1 MKTQDVSKKGLKYG
15 DEDEDEAER
24 KELNAHN
31 IAFRPLID
39 WLRTELIGQISDG
52 EWNQLTVVLSGD
64 YAADRS
70 SRLDQS
76 TRDLAMYHHRR

>member
-24 KELNAHN
+24 KELNAQN

-52 EWNQLTVVLSGD
+52 GSCPSELC
-64 YAADRS
+64 ADKQS
-70 SRLDQS
+70 S
-76 TRDLAMYHHRR
+76 

>member
-1 MKTQDVSKKGLKYG
+1 MGSAVSAADNGRGMKTQDVSKKGLKYG

-24 KELNAHN
+24 KELNAQN

-52 EWNQLTVVLSGD
+52 ESDT
-64 YAADRS
+64 
-70 SRLDQS
+70 RLQMDQS
-76 TRDLAMYHHRR
+76 

>member
-1 MKTQDVSKKGLKYG
+1 MSQLPASLALVADEYRGMKTQDVSKKGLKYG

-24 KELNAHN
+24 KELNAQN

-52 EWNQLTVVLSGD
+52 EYLRLLS
-64 YAADRS
+64 
-70 SRLDQS
+70 
-76 TRDLAMYHHRR
+76 

>member
-1 MKTQDVSKKGLKYG
+1 MFVSRCWVLTVVRGMKTQDVSKKGLKYG

-24 KELNAHN
+24 KELNAHS

-52 EWNQLTVVLSGD
+52 E
-64 YAADRS
+64 Y
-70 SRLDQS
+70 
-76 TRDLAMYHHRR
+76 TRPLFGIELPI